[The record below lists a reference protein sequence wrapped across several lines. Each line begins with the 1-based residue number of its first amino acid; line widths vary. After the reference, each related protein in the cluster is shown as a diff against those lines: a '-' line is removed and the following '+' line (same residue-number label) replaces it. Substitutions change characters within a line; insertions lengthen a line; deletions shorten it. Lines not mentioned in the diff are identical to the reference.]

1 MTKPFQRA
9 GKEKTVQ
16 GLTYKPRALPLL
28 AAMALTIGMA
38 GCASVPEDH
47 NLYPQQD
54 IASAQVAA
62 GIRLAREG
70 WPDRQ
75 WWTQYGDAQL
85 NSLVAQALSASPTL
99 EVAAARIDAARAS
112 LEFNNADK
120 GANINLNAQ
129 ANRQRYS
136 SNGLFPAP
144 IGGATYSET
153 ILQVQARYD
162 FDWWGKHRAQI
173 ASALGE
179 TNARR
184 ADYAQAEQTLAA
196 AIAQSYFSLQ
206 GGWAQLANLRQ
217 TIAIQNSLVADKA
230 RRIASGLATADQQ
243 RMAESDLSMLN
254 RQAAQLEAQAGMEK
268 EALRALVAGDSNAL
282 AGLKPQQLADVPHTL
297 PASLGMEL
305 LARRADLQAARWRV
319 EAALSSVDAAKA
331 AFYPDISLTGSVG
344 LDSLSLDKLFAG
356 NSRTL
361 FIGPTLTLPLFD
373 SRRLEARL
381 GSVRSERN
389 EMIADYNQ
397 SVFNAVRDVAQQ
409 AVNMRGVENQIAQ
422 QDEVVHASRDLLKT
436 AQARLKQGL
445 AERGAVLNAELAL
458 SKQEYA
464 SLQLKD
470 QQLQTEVS
478 LVKALGG
485 GYRADV
491 PSAASASPA
500 SALTTLIA
508 PIAPTAPTAALTQ
521 TTK

>member
-1 MTKPFQRA
+1 M
-9 GKEKTVQ
+9 
-16 GLTYKPRALPLL
+16 
-28 AAMALTIGMA
+28 
-38 GCASVPEDH
+38 
-47 NLYPQQD
+47 
-54 IASAQVAA
+54 
-62 GIRLAREG
+62 
-70 WPDRQ
+70 
-75 WWTQYGDAQL
+75 
-85 NSLVAQALSASPTL
+85 
-99 EVAAARIDAARAS
+99 
-112 LEFNNADK
+112 
-120 GANINLNAQ
+120 
-129 ANRQRYS
+129 
-136 SNGLFPAP
+136 
-144 IGGATYSET
+144 
-153 ILQVQARYD
+153 
-162 FDWWGKHRAQI
+162 
-173 ASALGE
+173 
-179 TNARR
+179 
-184 ADYAQAEQTLAA
+184 
-196 AIAQSYFSLQ
+196 
-206 GGWAQLANLRQ
+206 
-217 TIAIQNSLVADKA
+217 
-230 RRIASGLATADQQ
+230 
-243 RMAESDLSMLN
+243 
-254 RQAAQLEAQAGMEK
+254 
-268 EALRALVAGDSNAL
+268 
-282 AGLKPQQLADVPHTL
+282 
-297 PASLGMEL
+297 
-305 LARRADLQAARWRV
+305 

-445 AERGAVLNAELAL
+445 AERSAVLNAELMV

-485 GYRADV
+485 GYHADT
-491 PSAASASPA
+491 PSAVSAPPA
-500 SALTTLIA
+500 SAFTTLIA
-508 PIAPTAPTAALTQ
+508 PIAPTAALTQ

>member
-1 MTKPFQRA
+1 MRQLTLKPLA
-9 GKEKTVQ
+9 L
-16 GLTYKPRALPLL
+16 GLAL
-28 AAMALTIGMA
+28 AAVLA
-38 GCASVPEDH
+38 GCTSVPEDH

-54 IASAQVAA
+54 IASAQLAA
-62 GIRLAREG
+62 GIKLAREG

-75 WWTQYGDAQL
+75 WWTQYNDAQL
-85 NSLVAQALSASPTL
+85 NSLITQALSASPTL

-112 LEFNNADK
+112 LEFNSADK

-173 ASALGE
+173 ASSLGE

-206 GGWAQLANLRQ
+206 GGWAQLANLRR
-217 TIAIQNSLVADKA
+217 TIAIQQSLVADKA
-230 RRIASGLATADQQ
+230 KRIASGLATADQQ
-243 RMAESDLSMLN
+243 RMAEGDLSMLN

-268 EALRALVAGDSNAL
+268 EALRALVAGGSNAL
-282 AGLKPQQLADVPHTL
+282 ADLKPQQLADVPHTL
-297 PASLGMEL
+297 PASLGIEL
-305 LARRADLQAARWRV
+305 LARRPDLQAARWRV

-344 LDSLSLDKLFAG
+344 LDSLTLDKLLAID
-356 NSRTL
+356 SRTL

-409 AVNMRGVENQIAQ
+409 AVNMRGVESQIVQ
-422 QDEVVHASRDLLKT
+422 QDEVMHASRDLLKT
-436 AQARLKQGL
+436 AQARMKQGL
-445 AERGAVLNAELAL
+445 AERSAVLNAELAL
-458 SKQEYA
+458 SRQEYT
-464 SLQLKD
+464 SLQLQN
-470 QQLQTEVS
+470 QQLLTEVA

-485 GYRADV
+485 GYNASHTDAA
-491 PSAASASPA
+491 PTTATASAM
-500 SALTTLIA
+500 SA
-508 PIAPTAPTAALTQ
+508 TAATAALTQ
-521 TTK
+521 TSK